1 VPRLVRRPLI
11 GPETAP
17 AGFGL
22 NKNHKHI
29 LSVSALAAL
38 LFGALLMLSPA
49 RAFASPDTGFW
60 QEAAQAQPNTP
71 HAEPWIQPKTLRMVH
86 VDYARLQ
93 PLLGQAPK
101 ELSPAVISSG
111 ALISLPMPDGT
122 QVQFRFVG
130 VSVMHPDL
138 AARFPEIKTY
148 RGRGV
153 DDPAATVR
161 FDLTPAGFH
170 AQVLSPKGAVYIEP
184 YLRGDTNLHTVYFRR
199 DHSPSAPDF
208 QCLASG
214 TLPSVGTSG
223 EVTPAGLTDGGL
235 RTYRLAC
242 AATAEYVKY
251 FGGTVPA
258 GLAAIVT
265 AINRVSGIYE
275 TELGIRLELVAW
287 NDLIVYTNAAT
298 EPYSNGNPWALLM
311 QNQANL
317 DSVIGA
323 ANYDVGHVFSTAGGG
338 LAGVGVA
345 CMAGVKAQGETG
357 TYPPVGDAFYVD
369 YVAHE
374 LGHQFGA
381 SHTFNSSLNAC
392 GYGNRCAST
401 AYEPGSG
408 STIMAYAG
416 ICSADNLQTHS
427 SPYFHS
433 ASLEQIQSYTAAGS
447 GGGSV
452 PVTATGKSTPIV
464 DAGPNYTIPMGT
476 PFTLTATGIDPDGET
491 LTYCWEEH
499 DLGPSITLR
508 TADNGSSPLFRSFNP
523 GTSPSRTFPQWSDIL
538 NSATT
543 PGEML
548 PTTSRTLNF
557 RVTARDNAADC
568 GATAAADMQ
577 VTVTTKA
584 GPFAVTGP
592 TAGVAWSGVQTI
604 TWDVADTTKPPIKA
618 DRVTILL
625 SIDGGQSFPI
635 ILASNAPNN
644 GACQVLLPSIETSTA
659 RIEVQAVGNIFFAV
673 SPGNFSLVSRSL
685 PSANPPILTAIANQG
700 THAGSLLTVT
710 NSATD
715 PNVPAQALR
724 FSLDPGAPPGAT
736 IDPATG
742 VLSWAV
748 PVAYANTTNPF
759 TVRVTQIRTPGLSD
773 AKSFAVAVAPLPVLQ
788 PCRLANGI
796 AQLSWSAVPG
806 QTYRL
811 QYKPALTATNW
822 IDLLPDITPTGST
835 ATVTDLVGTAA
846 QRFYRILILPQLAS
860 PLY

>member
-1 VPRLVRRPLI
+1 
-11 GPETAP
+11 
-17 AGFGL
+17 
-22 NKNHKHI
+22 
-29 LSVSALAAL
+29 
-38 LFGALLMLSPA
+38 MLS
-49 RAFASPDTGFW
+49 
-60 QEAAQAQPNTP
+60 
-71 HAEPWIQPKTLRMVH
+71 
-86 VDYARLQ
+86 
-93 PLLGQAPK
+93 QAPQ
-101 ELSPAVISSG
+101 ESARTEISSD

-122 QVQFRFVG
+122 QAQFRFVE
-130 VSVMHPDL
+130 SPVMHPDL

-153 DDPAATVR
+153 DDPTATVR

-170 AQVLSPKGAVYIEP
+170 AQVLSTKGAIYIEP

-199 DHSPSAPDF
+199 DHSPSSSDF
-208 QCLASG
+208 QCLAAG
-214 TLPSVGTSG
+214 TVPSVGAPG
-223 EVTPAGLTDGGL
+223 QVTPAGLSDGGL

-275 TELGIRLELVAW
+275 TELGIRLELVAR
-287 NDLIVYTNAAT
+287 NDLIVYTNAAN
-298 EPYSNGNPWALLM
+298 EPYSNGNPWALLI

-323 ANYDVGHVFSTAGGG
+323 TNYDVGHVFSTAGGG

-345 CMAGVKAQGETG
+345 CTPGVKAQGETG
-357 TYPPVGDAFYVD
+357 TYPPVGDSFYVD

-381 SHTFNSSLNAC
+381 SHTFNSSLNGC

-433 ASLEQIQSYTAAGS
+433 ASLEQIQNYTAVGS
-447 GGGSV
+447 SGGSV
-452 PVTATGKSTPIV
+452 PVTATGKGTPTV
-464 DAGPNYTIPMGT
+464 DAGSNYTIPIGT
-476 PFTLTATGIDPDGET
+476 PFTLTATSTDSDGGP
-491 LTYCWEEH
+491 LTYCWEER

-508 TADNGSSPLFRSFNP
+508 TADNGGSPLFRSFNP
-523 GTSPSRTFPQWSDIL
+523 ATNPARTFPAWSDIL
-538 NSATT
+538 SGTAT

-548 PTTSRTLNF
+548 PTASRTLSF
-557 RVTARDNAADC
+557 RVTVRDNG

-577 VTVTTKA
+577 VTVSTKA
-584 GPFAVTGP
+584 GPFTVTGP
-592 TAGVAWSGVQTI
+592 SAGATWSGLQTV

-618 DRVTILL
+618 ASVNILL
-625 SIDGGQSFPI
+625 STDGGLSFPI
-635 ILASNAPNN
+635 VLASNAPNN
-644 GACQVLLPSIETSTA
+644 GACAVVLPSIESSTA
-659 RIEVQAVGNIFFAV
+659 RIEVQPVGNIFFAV
-673 SPGNFSLVSRSL
+673 SPGNFSLVSPTP
-685 PSANPPILTAIANQG
+685 PSAAPPVLAAIADQS
-700 THAGSLLTVT
+700 THAGSLLAVT

-715 PNVPAQALR
+715 PNDPAHALR
-724 FSLDPGAPPGAT
+724 FSLDPGAPLGAT
-736 IDPATG
+736 IDPASG

-748 PVAYANTTNPF
+748 PVAYASTTNIF
-759 TVRVTQIRTPGLSD
+759 TVRVTQVRTPGLSD
-773 AKSFAVAVAPLPVLQ
+773 AKSFAVTVAAPPVLQ

-796 AQLSWSAVPG
+796 AQLTWSAVPG

-811 QYKPALTATNW
+811 QYKPTLTATNW
-822 IDLLPDITPTGST
+822 IDLTPDIIPAGST
-835 ATVTDLVGTAA
+835 ATVTDVVGAA
-846 QRFYRILILPQLAS
+846 PQRFYRLLILPQTAS
-860 PLY
+860 LLY